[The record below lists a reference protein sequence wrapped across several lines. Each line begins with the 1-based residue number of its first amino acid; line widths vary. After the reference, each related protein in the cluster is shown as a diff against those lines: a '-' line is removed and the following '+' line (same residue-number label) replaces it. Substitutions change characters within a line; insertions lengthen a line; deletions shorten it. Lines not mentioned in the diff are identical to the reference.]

1 MSRRRNALVNHKS
14 NGSLAQ
20 FFTPYEIAKFICRA
34 AWIFAAGLGKQ
45 AKFIDPAAGKGVFLE
60 AVLALGKVPVGNVY
74 GIEIDSGLESQRSE
88 KARRAR
94 FYTGDGLLQG
104 FPGVD
109 SSSFDLVVG
118 NPPFGRLD
126 EILPKAYLDQVCRD
140 IEEWKSFSV
149 WRLGHKGKSPESA
162 RRSLQRTA
170 IDLLFVERAMHLA
183 KPGGLIAFIMPEGF
197 FANTSLQRVRDW
209 VLEKSAV
216 LGVVGLPDTVFRRC
230 YANAKTEIVFLR
242 KGVKDLGRNDEV
254 MFVSCSR
261 QNRDLGG
268 SLARKFE
275 KVLSIMNTKGRNAEA
290 GIFFLPESRLR
301 GARWDVDFWERKIRS
316 SRLHRRFALFPLGD
330 FIEHLT
336 YGPIVPGRRP
346 LPVEGGI
353 QVIRQGDIA
362 ETGLRCERRLYVPES
377 SEFDPMRSRVRSGDL
392 LLPRSGAGT
401 LGKNRMAVYLEEK
414 PANIGCFVDLIRL
427 AGINPFFVWFYLKTR
442 PGWAQIRAAIN
453 GVGTPNIN
461 FSEIRALGIPSPP
474 LREQENLERRYL
486 AEVWPLHCR
495 RTESTAL
502 CAASES
508 RFRKITA
515 DLERFLEGK

>member
-1 MSRRRNALVNHKS
+1 MSRRRNALVNHKG

-20 FFTPYEIAKFICRA
+20 FFTPYKTARFICRA

-74 GIEIDSGLESQRSE
+74 GIEIDSGLELQRSE
-88 KARRAR
+88 KARRTR
-94 FYTGDGLLQG
+94 FYTGDGLLQQ
-104 FPGVD
+104 FPSVN
-109 SSSFDLVVG
+109 SSGFDLVLG
-118 NPPFGRLD
+118 NPPFGRMD
-126 EILPKAYLDQVCRD
+126 EILPKEYLDQVCRD
-140 IEEWKSFSV
+140 IEEWKGFSI
-149 WRLGHKGKSPESA
+149 WRLGHTGKSPESA
-162 RRSLQRTA
+162 RRTLQKTA
-170 IDLLFVERAMHLA
+170 IDLLFVERSMHLA

-197 FANTSLQRVRDW
+197 FANTRLQRVRDW
-209 VLEKSAV
+209 VLERSAV

-230 YANAKTEIVFLR
+230 YVKAKTEIVFLR
-242 KGVKDLGRNDEV
+242 KRGKDRGRNDEV

-275 KVLSIMNTKGRNAEA
+275 KVLSIMSSQVRNPEA
-290 GIFFLPESRLR
+290 GVFFLPEARLR
-301 GARWDVDFWERKIRS
+301 GARWDVDFWERKRKS
-316 SRLHRRFALFPLGD
+316 LRLHHRFALCPLGD

-336 YGPIVPGRRP
+336 YGPIVTGRRP
-346 LPVEGGI
+346 KPVEGGI

-362 ETGLRCERRLYVPES
+362 ETGLHCESRLYVPED

-427 AGINPFFVWFYLKTR
+427 AGINPFFVWLYFKTQ
-442 PGWAQIRAAIN
+442 PGWAQIWATIN

-461 FSEIRALGIPSPP
+461 FSEIRALGIPALPFQ
-474 LREQENLERRYL
+474 EQENLERRYL

-495 RTESTAL
+495 RAESTAV

-508 RFRKITA
+508 RFRRITA
-515 DLERFLEGK
+515 DLEKFLAGK